1 MVTRDFASLRADI
14 RRELTSLQR
23 LEGEAQQ
30 LVARVPER
38 PTFVEIRT
46 AGSLLHDFYTG
57 AERIFQRIA
66 LELEGGLPAGPEWHV
81 DLLLRMATPVEDR
94 RPAVISE
101 ELKERLSEYL
111 RFRHVFRHLYGFEL
125 RWGRCQELLHD
136 LPDTRADFQRQLE
149 PFLDFLRSLEAP

>member
-66 LELEGGLPAGPEWHV
+66 LELEGGLPCKCEGKSKGGGLSPAAPALIDADHDIRGFDDGIGRHP
-81 DLLLRMATPVEDR
+81 LLQLQV
-94 RPAVISE
+94 
-101 ELKERLSEYL
+101 
-111 RFRHVFRHLYGFEL
+111 
-125 RWGRCQELLHD
+125 LHSFIRD
-136 LPDTRADFQRQLE
+136 
-149 PFLDFLRSLEAP
+149 